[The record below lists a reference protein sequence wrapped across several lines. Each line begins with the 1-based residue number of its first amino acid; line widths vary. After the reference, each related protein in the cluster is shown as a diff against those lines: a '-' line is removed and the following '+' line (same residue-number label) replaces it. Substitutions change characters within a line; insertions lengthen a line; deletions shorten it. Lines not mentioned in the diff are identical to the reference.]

1 MGFSMEG
8 SSKENNRSD
17 PFDVSFERLNQMS
30 PAELEEEME
39 RALDA
44 MTEETYDP
52 AVISAYLEAMDRK
65 APMPTPPDPEEAY
78 EVLRES
84 SGKSSRARSRLPYRN
99 RPLDAGEAPSGWDW
113 SPLPLR
119 FVCWDLW

>member
-44 MTEETYDP
+44 MTEET
-52 AVISAYLEAMDRK
+52 
-65 APMPTPPDPEEAY
+65 
-78 EVLRES
+78 
-84 SGKSSRARSRLPYRN
+84 
-99 RPLDAGEAPSGWDW
+99 
-113 SPLPLR
+113 
-119 FVCWDLW
+119 